1 MALDVTLHGPI
12 FDGRSSGMAAQMLM
26 AVRKT
31 VAFAAME
38 GWQEGLSHTLRHPT
52 GAYQSRLNIEKRGD
66 ALVLNDL
73 RSVYGPWLEG
83 TGSRNSPVTCFPGYF
98 NARLVTAQIN
108 SQAVELARG
117 DIDDYVD
124 RLNHE

>member
-1 MALDVTLHGPI
+1 MLGVTLSGPI
-12 FDGRSSGMAAQMLM
+12 FDGRHEGMGVQMVQ

-31 VAFAAME
+31 LAFASME

-83 TGSRNSPVTCFPGYF
+83 TGSRNSPVTRFPRLPQRPPGDRADQRAGRGAGGARR
-98 NARLVTAQIN
+98 ARLRGEAQP
-108 SQAVELARG
+108 
-117 DIDDYVD
+117 
-124 RLNHE
+124 